1 MIDLYTWGTANGRK
15 ASIALEEFGC
25 AYEVHPVD
33 IGKGEQFVPAFLE
46 ISPNGKIPAIRD
58 RETGRTMMESGAIM
72 LHLAERH
79 GRFWGDDRWETV
91 EWLMLQVAGIGPIL
105 GEAHR
110 FLYYNPGKAPFAE
123 AHFAAEARR
132 IYGVLDSRV
141 SEKGHL
147 AGSYSIA
154 DMATWPWVSRYEWQ
168 QIDWADF
175 PSLRRWYVEI
185 SDRPAVQRGY
195 DVPQP
200 ESAIPRP

>member
-15 ASIALEEFGC
+15 ASIALEEFGLE
-25 AYEVHPVD
+25 YEVHPVD

-72 LHLAERH
+72 LHLAERQ
-79 GRFWGDDRWETV
+79 GRFWGDDRWQTV
-91 EWLMLQVAGIGPIL
+91 EWLMLQVAGIGPML

-132 IYGVLDSRV
+132 IYGVLDRRV

-154 DMATWPWVSRYEWQ
+154 DMATWLGKSAQSICCHSYRDTHGQV
-168 QIDWADF
+168 AM
-175 PSLRRWYVEI
+175 
-185 SDRPAVQRGY
+185 
-195 DVPQP
+195 
-200 ESAIPRP
+200 SAIE

>member
-15 ASIALEEFGC
+15 ASIALEEFGLE
-25 AYEVHPVD
+25 YEVHPVD

-91 EWLMLQVAGIGPIL
+91 EWLMLQVAGIGPML

-132 IYGVLDSRV
+132 IYGVLDRRV

-175 PSLRRWYVEI
+175 PSLERWYVEI
-185 SDRPAVQRGY
+185 AERPAVQRGY
-195 DVPQP
+195 EVPHP

>member
-15 ASIALEEFGC
+15 ASIALEEFGLE
-25 AYEVHPVD
+25 YEVHPVD
-33 IGKGEQFVPAFLE
+33 IGKREQFVPAFLE

-91 EWLMLQVAGIGPIL
+91 EWLMLQVAGIGPML

-132 IYGVLDSRV
+132 IYGVLDRRV

-175 PSLRRWYVEI
+175 PSLERWYIEI
-185 SDRPAVQRGY
+185 AERPAVQRGY
-195 DVPQP
+195 DVPHP
-200 ESAIPRP
+200 EGAIPRP